1 MLSMNNGKKLNS
13 ISNIMDLTNKKSKS
27 KKKKYVMLALI

>member
-13 ISNIMDLTNKKSKS
+13 ISNIMDLNNKKSKS
-27 KKKKYVMLALI
+27 KKK